1 MNRTRWIFVG
11 IVAAALL
18 IVVAALAYGTTTG
31 GTGDTGLTV
40 ARPETVTVR
49 LVTALAVEPWVRAAA
64 EQFNAAHPQMRP
76 HSAAVVAS
84 DERVD
89 SGGFEGNLGKV
100 RFEVID
106 VGS

>member
-18 IVVAALAYGTTTG
+18 IVVAALFYGNMTG

-49 LVTALAVEPWVRAAA
+49 LVTASLR
-64 EQFNAAHPQMRP
+64 
-76 HSAAVVAS
+76 
-84 DERVD
+84 
-89 SGGFEGNLGKV
+89 
-100 RFEVID
+100 
-106 VGS
+106 